1 MYSPSYN
8 CHWGHHAIATGLQ
21 SDKDQL
27 IMTFLCKEGFIY
39 VQDCV
44 HVVEEKARAGRR
56 TFSRYSLHISC
67 SSSEL

>member
-1 MYSPSYN
+1 MYSPSYD
-8 CHWGHHAIATGLQ
+8 CHWGHHAVATGLQ

-44 HVVEEKARAGRR
+44 HVVEEKA
-56 TFSRYSLHISC
+56 
-67 SSSEL
+67 